1 MEEILLVDGLY
12 QRNRTAEED
21 KKGRNDPHNT
31 TSTITEGRFDRAS
44 GLQEACG
51 IVRFGPYLL
60 KVVGSK
66 VDRGLGASACS

>member
-1 MEEILLVDGLY
+1 VEEILLVDGLY

-51 IVRFGPYLL
+51 IVSFGVF
-60 KVVGSK
+60 VVI
-66 VDRGLGASACS
+66 VASE